1 MDTGNLSKIKNSKR
15 FKRIVFDGL
24 AIEKLKAE
32 RDGVTEAFLREK
44 ENLIMYEKELEE
56 LKNEEEYLEETISE
70 KQNNLKEIEMIIQE
84 SESNY
89 SKVGGLFFVMKCG
102 VLTR

>member
-1 MDTGNLSKIKNSKR
+1 
-15 FKRIVFDGL
+15 
-24 AIEKLKAE
+24 LKAE

-56 LKNEEEYLEETISE
+56 LKMEEEYLEESIAD

-89 SKVGGLFFVMKCG
+89 SKVGFGYWLE
-102 VLTR
+102 

>member
-1 MDTGNLSKIKNSKR
+1 M
-15 FKRIVFDGL
+15 
-24 AIEKLKAE
+24 
-32 RDGVTEAFLREK
+32 REK

-56 LKNEEEYLEETISE
+56 LKMEEEYLEESIAD

-89 SKVGGLFFVMKCG
+89 SKVGFGYRLK
-102 VLTR
+102 

>member
-1 MDTGNLSKIKNSKR
+1 M
-15 FKRIVFDGL
+15 
-24 AIEKLKAE
+24 
-32 RDGVTEAFLREK
+32 REK

-56 LKNEEEYLEETISE
+56 LKMEEEYLEESIAD

-89 SKVGGLFFVMKCG
+89 SKVSFGYWLE
-102 VLTR
+102 

>member
-1 MDTGNLSKIKNSKR
+1 
-15 FKRIVFDGL
+15 
-24 AIEKLKAE
+24 
-32 RDGVTEAFLREK
+32 LREK

-56 LKNEEEYLEETISE
+56 LKMEEEYLEESIAD

-89 SKVGGLFFVMKCG
+89 SKVGFGYRLK
-102 VLTR
+102 

>member
-1 MDTGNLSKIKNSKR
+1 
-15 FKRIVFDGL
+15 
-24 AIEKLKAE
+24 
-32 RDGVTEAFLREK
+32 LREK

-56 LKNEEEYLEETISE
+56 LKMEEEYLEESIAD

-89 SKVGGLFFVMKCG
+89 SKVGFGYWLE
-102 VLTR
+102 